1 MKETVRLED
10 TKHKLLKKHKYDD
23 IINMEHHKSKKHPPM
38 SLYARS
44 AQFAP
49 FAALTGYEDE
59 VEETARI
66 TDKKIEITD
75 EIKSTINMRLQII
88 QEKINTKP
96 KVTIKYF
103 IPDNKKEGG
112 SYKTVTSNV
121 LKIDQYKKL
130 VVLKDNTK
138 IFISDIIN
146 II

>member
-1 MKETVRLED
+1 MKIS
-10 TKHKLLKKHKYDD
+10 KGKYDD
-23 IINMEHHKSKKHPPM
+23 IINMPHHISKKHPRM
-38 SLYARS
+38 SLENRS

-66 TDKKIEITD
+66 TDKRIEITD

>member
-1 MKETVRLED
+1 MKIS
-10 TKHKLLKKHKYDD
+10 KGKYDD
-23 IINMEHHKSKKHPPM
+23 IINMPHHISKKHPRM
-38 SLYARS
+38 SLENRS

-66 TDKKIEITD
+66 TDKRIEITD

-121 LKIDQYKKL
+121 LKIDKYNKQII
-130 VVLKDNTK
+130 LKDNK
-138 IFISDIIN
+138 EIFISDIIN

>member
-1 MKETVRLED
+1 MKIS
-10 TKHKLLKKHKYDD
+10 KGKYDD
-23 IINMEHHKSKKHPPM
+23 IINMPHHISKKHPRM
-38 SLYARS
+38 SLENRS
-44 AQFAP
+44 AQFAS

-66 TDKKIEITD
+66 TDKRIEITD

>member
-1 MKETVRLED
+1 MKIS
-10 TKHKLLKKHKYDD
+10 KGKYDD
-23 IINMEHHKSKKHPPM
+23 IINMPHHISKKHPRM
-38 SLYARS
+38 SLENRS

>member
-1 MKETVRLED
+1 MKIS
-10 TKHKLLKKHKYDD
+10 KGKYDD
-23 IINMEHHKSKKHPPM
+23 IINMSHHISKKHPRM
-38 SLYARS
+38 SLENRS

>member
-1 MKETVRLED
+1 MNLLMKIS
-10 TKHKLLKKHKYDD
+10 KSKYDD
-23 IINMEHHKSKKHPPM
+23 IINMSHHISKKHPRM
-38 SLYARS
+38 SLENRS

-66 TDKKIEITD
+66 TDKRIEITD
-75 EIKSTINMRLQII
+75 EIKSKINMKLQII

>member
-1 MKETVRLED
+1 MKISNG
-10 TKHKLLKKHKYDD
+10 KYDD
-23 IINMEHHKSKKHPPM
+23 IINMPHHISKKHPRM
-38 SLYARS
+38 SLENRS
-44 AQFAP
+44 AQFAS

-66 TDKKIEITD
+66 TDKRIEITD

>member
-1 MKETVRLED
+1 MKIS
-10 TKHKLLKKHKYDD
+10 KGKYDD
-23 IINMEHHKSKKHPPM
+23 IINMPHHISKKHPRR
-38 SLYARS
+38 SLENRS

-66 TDKKIEITD
+66 TDKRIEITD

>member
-1 MKETVRLED
+1 MKIS
-10 TKHKLLKKHKYDD
+10 KGKYDD
-23 IINMEHHKSKKHPPM
+23 IINMPHHISKKHPRM
-38 SLYARS
+38 SLENRS

-121 LKIDQYKKL
+121 LKIDQYNKL

>member
-1 MKETVRLED
+1 MKIS
-10 TKHKLLKKHKYDD
+10 KGKYDD
-23 IINMEHHKSKKHPPM
+23 IINMPHHISKKHPRM
-38 SLYARS
+38 SLENRS
-44 AQFAP
+44 AQFAS

-66 TDKKIEITD
+66 TDKRIEITD
-75 EIKSTINMRLQII
+75 EIKSKINMKLQII
-88 QEKINTKP
+88 QETIKTKP

>member
-1 MKETVRLED
+1 MKIS
-10 TKHKLLKKHKYDD
+10 KGKYDD
-23 IINMEHHKSKKHPPM
+23 IINMPHHISKKHPRM
-38 SLYARS
+38 SLENRS

-59 VEETARI
+59 VEETARL
-66 TDKKIEITD
+66 TDKRIEITD

>member
-1 MKETVRLED
+1 MKISNG
-10 TKHKLLKKHKYDD
+10 KYDD
-23 IINMEHHKSKKHPPM
+23 IINMPHHISKKHPRM
-38 SLYARS
+38 SLENRS
-44 AQFAP
+44 AQFAS

-66 TDKKIEITD
+66 TDKRIEITD

-121 LKIDQYKKL
+121 LKIDKYNKQII
-130 VVLKDNTK
+130 LKDNK
-138 IFISDIIN
+138 EIFISDIIN